1 MFCGQRSAQP
11 FNFQVL
17 MTITRL
23 AVLEEEEEG
32 GGGLQFTDTSLS
44 SDASAEVM

>member
-1 MFCGQRSAQP
+1 MRRAAATMFCGQRSAQP

-17 MTITRL
+17 MPITRL

-32 GGGLQFTDTSLS
+32 GG
-44 SDASAEVM
+44 ASIYRYFAEF